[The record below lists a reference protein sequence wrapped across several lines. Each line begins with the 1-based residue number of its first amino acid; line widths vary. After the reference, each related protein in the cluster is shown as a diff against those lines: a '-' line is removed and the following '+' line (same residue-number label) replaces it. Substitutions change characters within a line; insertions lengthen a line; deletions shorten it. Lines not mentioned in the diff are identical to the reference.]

1 MQSTFFDARQVAR
14 GLEPVREP
22 QVPVWLFRQ
31 AGRHLPEYNEYKTKR
46 NKNFLELLQDPKDV
60 AEVTMQPLRRY
71 GVDAAILFSDILV
84 VAEALGIDVDPGLNA
99 QPCILVPRPLE
110 SPEDMAR
117 LRVSSA
123 SADFVEQRLAHVLE
137 AVRLILQTMSQEGM
151 GDVPLIGFSAAPWTL
166 FFYMVGGSS
175 KKRTDAGERWL
186 KEHPEASKELMSLL
200 SEVIIEY
207 LSAQVRSGCHVLQ
220 VFEAMGEHISPA
232 NLESFAVPAMTRI
245 ATALKERHP
254 EVPLMVFPRGAC
266 YALPALQNAV
276 LSEQWPTSR
285 HIPLILQFYA
295 VAPKEAEKHAGFDVV
310 TADCATDLAEA
321 ELSLKAA
328 SQGRVANLQGNFDP
342 KWLRPGSSVEDVKP
356 KKAKALEPL
365 ELVAACQSW
374 LDAQRA
380 GEPVAPAAEPAAEV
394 EAEPEAAAVEQA
406 EQAEME
412 VSVNKKSKKQKK
424 APDPCDMLLDNTHLA
439 KQKFGGSKGDSWADK
454 ASEDLLKTK
463 GKGFRKEMAKKKR
476 SSWRGGG
483 EIDQGV
489 NSIKFDDSDDE

>member
-1 MQSTFFDARQVAR
+1 MALTLSTRPSPFPAVLHGRSQPSATPRTVAQCALPRRVIAAAMVLGAVPKRVRRARGRQTLQADASTSSLCQVAR

-84 VAEALGIDVDPGLNA
+84 VAEALGIDVEMPGGKG
-99 QPCILVPRPLE
+99 ILVPRPLE

-266 YALPALQNAV
+266 YALPALQNA
-276 LSEQWPTSR
+276 
-285 HIPLILQFYA
+285 
-295 VAPKEAEKHAGFDVV
+295 GFDVV

-342 KWLRPGSSVEDVKP
+342 KWLRPGSSVED
-356 KKAKALEPL
+356 A
-365 ELVAACQSW
+365 SW
-374 LDAQRA
+374 LRA
-380 GEPVAPAAEPAAEV
+380 
-394 EAEPEAAAVEQA
+394 
-406 EQAEME
+406 
-412 VSVNKKSKKQKK
+412 
-424 APDPCDMLLDNTHLA
+424 
-439 KQKFGGSKGDSWADK
+439 F
-454 ASEDLLKTK
+454 DLCP
-463 GKGFRKEMAKKKR
+463 FRFR
-476 SSWRGGG
+476 S
-483 EIDQGV
+483 
-489 NSIKFDDSDDE
+489 